1 VWHCEIGAFFPVLAW
16 NLRKMQK
23 HAEAFE
29 LSVVD
34 AAEAPS
40 SSGCR
45 IESPDGAD
53 ADAELLYAAARRG
66 SDGPARQGRA
76 APSAEYLRQ
85 IENEIPFLRR
95 TVRRWHRDKA
105 DADDLIQDTLVQAL
119 ANAHL
124 WQPGTDLRAWLYT
137 IMRNRFLAGVNKSAR
152 SASALKEIAEPGP
165 TSTAH
170 ASELRLLLRDLG
182 AALRRLSSN
191 QRSAVMLIGVE
202 GKSYAE
208 AAQSMGTSV
217 GAVRSHLS
225 RGRDRLKTAVDG
237 IDTRLPFA
245 RRPAAAPPA
254 TLASAMTPPVVAAGS
269 D

>member
-1 VWHCEIGAFFPVLAW
+1 MHTDAEASDFPVADTTEPPL
-16 NLRKMQK
+16 
-23 HAEAFE
+23 
-29 LSVVD
+29 
-34 AAEAPS
+34 

-45 IESPDGAD
+45 TEAPDVVE
-53 ADAELLYAAARRG
+53 ADAEVLYAAARRG
-66 SDGPARQGRA
+66 SAGPEHQSHG
-76 APSAEYLRQ
+76 APSAEYIGQ

-105 DADDLIQDTLVQAL
+105 DADDLVQDTLVQAL
-119 ANAHL
+119 TNAHL

-137 IMRNRFLAGVNKSAR
+137 IMRNRFLAGVTKSAR
-152 SASALKEIAEPGP
+152 SASALKEMAEPVP

-191 QRSAVMLIGVE
+191 QRSAVLLIGVE

-237 IDTRLPFA
+237 TDTRLPFA
-245 RRPAAAPPA
+245 TRPAAAPPA
-254 TLASAMTPPVVAAGS
+254 TEPPAVALPLAASAG

>member
-1 VWHCEIGAFFPVLAW
+1 
-16 NLRKMQK
+16 MQT
-23 HAEAFE
+23 HAEASD
-29 LSVVD
+29 LSVLD
-34 AAEAPS
+34 ATEAPGS
-40 SSGCR
+40 DDP
-45 IESPDGAD
+45 E
-53 ADAELLYAAARRG
+53 RRG
-66 SDGPARQGRA
+66 HDT
-76 APSAEYLRQ
+76 PSAEYRQQ
-85 IENEIPFLRR
+85 IEDEIPFLRR

-105 DADDLIQDTLVQAL
+105 DADDLVQDTLVPAL
-119 ANAHL
+119 ANGHL

-152 SASALKEIAEPGP
+152 SATALREIAEPAP

-191 QRSAVMLIGVE
+191 QRSAVLLIGVE

-237 IDTRLPFA
+237 TDTRTPFA
-245 RRPAAAPPA
+245 PRPAAAPSAAP
-254 TLASAMTPPVVAAGS
+254 ASAMTPLVVSAGS

>member
-1 VWHCEIGAFFPVLAW
+1 VALRDRGIFPGFGVELA
-16 NLRKMQK
+16 KMQT
-23 HAEAFE
+23 HAEA
-29 LSVVD
+29 SDPSIVD

-40 SSGCR
+40 PGGCR
-45 IESPDGAD
+45 IEATDVANAD
-53 ADAELLYAAARRG
+53 AKLLYAAARHGRDG
-66 SDGPARQGRA
+66 SERQGRA
-76 APSAEYLRQ
+76 GPSAEFFRQ

-105 DADDLIQDTLVQAL
+105 DADDLVQDTLVQAL

-137 IMRNRFLAGVNKSAR
+137 IMRNRFLAGMNKSAR

-191 QRSAVMLIGVE
+191 QRSAVLLIGVE

-237 IDTRLPFA
+237 TDTRTPFA
-245 RRPAAAPPA
+245 QRPPAAPPEAA
-254 TLASAMTPPVVAAGS
+254 TLAGAAG

>member
-1 VWHCEIGAFFPVLAW
+1 
-16 NLRKMQK
+16 M
-23 HAEAFE
+23 
-29 LSVVD
+29 
-34 AAEAPS
+34 
-40 SSGCR
+40 
-45 IESPDGAD
+45 
-53 ADAELLYAAARRG
+53 
-66 SDGPARQGRA
+66 
-76 APSAEYLRQ
+76 
-85 IENEIPFLRR
+85 
-95 TVRRWHRDKA
+95 
-105 DADDLIQDTLVQAL
+105 QAL

-152 SASALKEIAEPGP
+152 SASALKEIAEPAP

-191 QRSAVMLIGVE
+191 QRSAVLLIGVE

-237 IDTRLPFA
+237 TDTRTPFA
-245 RRPAAAPPA
+245 PRPAAAPAATEPPA
-254 TLASAMTPPVVAAGS
+254 VAPPLAAEAG

>member
-1 VWHCEIGAFFPVLAW
+1 
-16 NLRKMQK
+16 MQT
-23 HAEAFE
+23 HAEASD
-29 LSVVD
+29 LSD
-34 AAEAPS
+34 ADVTEAP
-40 SSGCR
+40 GL
-45 IESPDGAD
+45 DGPGRH
-53 ADAELLYAAARRG
+53 RRG
-66 SDGPARQGRA
+66 
-76 APSAEYLRQ
+76 APSAEYRQQ

-95 TVRRWHRDKA
+95 AVRRWYRDNA
-105 DADDLIQDTLVQAL
+105 DADDLVQDTLVQAL

-152 SASALKEIAEPGP
+152 SASALKEVTEAEPP
-165 TSTAH
+165 AAAH

-191 QRSAVMLIGVE
+191 QRSAVLLIGVE

-208 AAQSMGTSV
+208 AAESMGTSV

-225 RGRDRLKTAVDG
+225 RGRDRLKTAMHG
-237 IDTRLPFA
+237 SDTRTPFA
-245 RRPAAAPPA
+245 PLPAATPPA
-254 TLASAMTPPVVAAGS
+254 GPPPAMAPQLAAVTG

>member
-1 VWHCEIGAFFPVLAW
+1 MHT
-16 NLRKMQK
+16 
-23 HAEAFE
+23 
-29 LSVVD
+29 D
-34 AAEAPS
+34 AAASESPAAKVTEQLS
-40 SSGCR
+40 SSWCQTGVV
-45 IESPDGAD
+45 EAD
-53 ADAELLYAAARRG
+53 AKVLHAAARRG
-66 SDGPARQGRA
+66 AAKPADESRG

-85 IENEIPFLRR
+85 IEDEIPFLRR

-119 ANAHL
+119 ANGHL

-152 SASALKEIAEPGP
+152 SATALREIAEPEP
-165 TSTAH
+165 TTAH

-182 AALRRLSSN
+182 AALLRLSSN
-191 QRSAVMLIGVE
+191 QRSAVLLIGVE

-217 GAVRSHLS
+217 GSVRSHLS

-237 IDTRLPFA
+237 TDTRPPFA
-245 RRPAAAPPA
+245 PRPAAAQPAAVPPA
-254 TLASAMTPPVVAAGS
+254 MSPPIVAAGG

>member
-1 VWHCEIGAFFPVLAW
+1 MALRNWGIFPGFVW
-16 NLRKMQK
+16 NLREMQT
-23 HAEAFE
+23 HAEA
-29 LSVVD
+29 SDRPVVD
-34 AAEAPS
+34 AAEAPL
-40 SSGCR
+40 SGGRR
-45 IESPDGAD
+45 IEAAD
-53 ADAELLYAAARRG
+53 AANADAELLYAAARRG
-66 SDGPARQGRA
+66 CDGAERQGRA
-76 APSAEYLRQ
+76 APSAEYFRQ

-105 DADDLIQDTLVQAL
+105 DADDLVQDTLVQAL

-137 IMRNRFLAGVNKSAR
+137 IMRNRFLAGANKAAR

-165 TSTAH
+165 ISTAH

-191 QRSAVMLIGVE
+191 QRSAVLLIGVE

-237 IDTRLPFA
+237 TDTRTPFA
-245 RRPAAAPPA
+245 QRPTAVSPATPPPA
-254 TLASAMTPPVVAAGS
+254 VASPLAAVAS

>member
-1 VWHCEIGAFFPVLAW
+1 
-16 NLRKMQK
+16 MQT
-23 HAEAFE
+23 HAEVSSLFV
-29 LSVVD
+29 LD
-34 AAEAPS
+34 ATEAPGS
-40 SSGCR
+40 DNL
-45 IESPDGAD
+45 E
-53 ADAELLYAAARRG
+53 RRG
-66 SDGPARQGRA
+66 HDT
-76 APSAEYLRQ
+76 PSAEYRQQ

-105 DADDLIQDTLVQAL
+105 DADDLVQDTLVQAL

-152 SASALKEIAEPGP
+152 SASALKEIAEPA
-165 TSTAH
+165 STAH

-182 AALRRLSSN
+182 AALLRLSSN
-191 QRSAVMLIGVE
+191 QRSAVLLIGVE

-237 IDTRLPFA
+237 TATRPPFA
-245 RRPAAAPPA
+245 PRPAPAPALPA
-254 TLASAMTPPVVAAGS
+254 VAG

>member
-1 VWHCEIGAFFPVLAW
+1 MIAADLRRDTATGDDNKHDAQSHAPGA
-16 NLRKMQK
+16 
-23 HAEAFE
+23 
-29 LSVVD
+29 VD
-34 AAEAPS
+34 RNFAQRVE
-40 SSGCR
+40 
-45 IESPDGAD
+45 D
-53 ADAELLYAAARRG
+53 
-66 SDGPARQGRA
+66 
-76 APSAEYLRQ
+76 
-85 IENEIPFLRR
+85 EIPFLRR
-95 TVRRWHRDKA
+95 IVRRWPREKS
-105 DADDLIQDTLVQAL
+105 DAEDLVQDTVVQAL

-191 QRSAVMLIGVE
+191 QRSAVLLIGVE

-237 IDTRLPFA
+237 TDTRTPFA
-245 RRPAAAPPA
+245 QRPAAAPPEAA
-254 TLASAMTPPVVAAGS
+254 TLAGAAG